1 MMSRRLVAAALAV
14 FALGTGACDQAPTE
28 PNRLSATDLFAAA
41 LRAQGLSVSVEGAVP
56 TWTTPYFSPQA
67 TQLAA
72 AISEVHGPARILVFE
87 YKREADAA
95 AEAANVRSDG
105 QPSRTSL
112 ITWVATPRFYR
123 HGRLIALYV
132 GCDARIL
139 GALQTV
145 AGSPFVVGSTPCTLS
160 GL

>member
-1 MMSRRLVAAALAV
+1 MSCRLVATALAV
-14 FALGTGACDQAPTE
+14 VALAGSGCDRAPNE
-28 PNRLSATDLFAAA
+28 PSRVSATDQFAAA
-41 LRAQGLSVSVEGAVP
+41 LRAQGLGLSIEGAVP

-72 AISEVHGPARILVFE
+72 PISEVHGPARILVFE
-87 YKREADAA
+87 YEREADAA
-95 AEAANVRSDG
+95 AEAANVRPDG

-123 HGRLIALYV
+123 QGRLIALYV

-139 GALQTV
+139 GALQNV
-145 AGSPFVVGSTPCTLS
+145 AGSPFVVGATPCTRS